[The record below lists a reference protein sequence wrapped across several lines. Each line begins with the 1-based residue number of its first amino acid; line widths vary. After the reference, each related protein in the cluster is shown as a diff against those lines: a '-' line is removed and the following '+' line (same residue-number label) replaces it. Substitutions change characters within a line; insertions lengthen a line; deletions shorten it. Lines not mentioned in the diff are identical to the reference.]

1 MSTQL
6 DINKLWSDFIDN
18 HFQMS
23 VAPDTIQLP
32 NKEKDKK

>member
-6 DINKLWSDFIDN
+6 DIDKLWSDFIDN

-23 VAPDTIQLP
+23 VPTDTIIISQQAKD
-32 NKEKDKK
+32 NK

>member
-23 VAPDTIQLP
+23 VHPDTITTP
-32 NKEKDKK
+32 DKKEGN